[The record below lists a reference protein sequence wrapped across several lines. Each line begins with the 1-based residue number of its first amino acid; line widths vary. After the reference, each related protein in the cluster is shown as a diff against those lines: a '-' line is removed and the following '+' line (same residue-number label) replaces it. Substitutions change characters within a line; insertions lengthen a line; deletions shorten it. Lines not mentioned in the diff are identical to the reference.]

1 MAVITIGTTGAV
13 WGVTAETGIICQ
25 TVSTKA
31 QREKNMVRN
40 ESGDVTLVSYYNP
53 SQTFTISGIFTS
65 ASGIAA
71 AAPGVALT
79 VANTNNPNAS
89 NFLQPDAN
97 PTPLLLK
104 GYGTVSNAYPVYI
117 GAVAPVPLRPR
128 GTGIFFR

>member
-79 VANTNNPNAS
+79 VANTNTGNGVYGGGIYVDDVEVAKVNVDFKKVTANAT
-89 NFLQPDAN
+89 QWP
-97 PTPLLLK
+97 
-104 GYGTVSNAYPVYI
+104 
-117 GAVAPVPLRPR
+117 
-128 GTGIFFR
+128 GIS